1 MKNEVT
7 GTVIALLLG
16 GLAALALWALRAWK
30 KRLNGAEDAEI
41 QTGLDT
47 LAAVSDWL
55 EPVLFALV
63 TRAERE
69 LGGGVGRL
77 KLADVIAKAADLLP
91 DTVKGL
97 VDAEWLAERAEAALE
112 KARAAWAENPKLLG

>member
-1 MKNEVT
+1 MKNEIL

-16 GLAALALWALRAWK
+16 VLAALAIWALRAWK
-30 KRLNGAEDAEI
+30 KRLEGAKEAEL
-41 QTGLDT
+41 QAELDT
-47 LAAVSDWL
+47 LTAVGDWL

-91 DTVKGL
+91 DAVKGL
-97 VDAEWLAERAEAALE
+97 VDAEWLAARAEAALE